1 MWSRG
6 RGRVWSPMVGG
17 AGEEV
22 RGGGEGP
29 QVGTE
34 VWAVEVGVWAL
45 VWVGW
50 GRWGTGREVCRP
62 SPRPSSRL
70 GSPLWTSR
78 GHRRGAG
85 LPPGPCVPSPVG
97 PWPGHHRPSPT
108 GGQDSARH
116 PRLSL
121 SSASS
126 LSETHHPAHQ
136 PWPPSSPKASTAA
149 RGDLR
154 PEQTPP
160 AAASELS
167 ASDRHPSP
175 CCGPARFWPHSLVCL
190 LPLCTATHVSASGPF
205 SAQLSPLARI
215 YQ

>member
-1 MWSRG
+1 MSWRLPL
-6 RGRVWSPMVGG
+6 RLRK
-17 AGEEV
+17 
-22 RGGGEGP
+22 
-29 QVGTE
+29 
-34 VWAVEVGVWAL
+34 
-45 VWVGW
+45 VGW

-97 PWPGHHRPSPT
+97 PWPGHHRPSPA

>member
-50 GRWGTGREVCRP
+50 GRWGTGREVCHP

-97 PWPGHHRPSPT
+97 PWPGHHRPSPA

>member
-1 MWSRG
+1 MWSQG

-97 PWPGHHRPSPT
+97 PWPGHHRPSPA